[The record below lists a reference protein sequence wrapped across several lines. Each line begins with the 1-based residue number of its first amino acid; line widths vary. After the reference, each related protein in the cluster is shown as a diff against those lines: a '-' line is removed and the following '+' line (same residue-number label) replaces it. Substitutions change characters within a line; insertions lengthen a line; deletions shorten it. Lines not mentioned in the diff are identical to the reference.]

1 VAQLNVKAVGVTAA
15 FTALATVLNLIKIPA
30 PYFPMF
36 VYQLGDIVLV
46 ITFFLFGLKIGFA
59 TLFLNMG
66 VSMILNPNL
75 IGVVGSPYYA
85 LAVLT
90 MILGAY
96 ISLKVI
102 KKRKP
107 NTQISEV
114 KTTTYATVFAVISR
128 SAIMLPLDLFFYKYL
143 VAFVTGSSLA
153 EAFDLIIMAIPFFI
167 IYNVTVPLIVI
178 PVSYYIAK
186 HIPSAMD
193 STLFKHSI
201 V

>member
-36 VYQLGDIVLV
+36 FYQLGDIVLV
-46 ITFFLFGLKIGFA
+46 IAFFLFGLKIGFA
-59 TLFLNMG
+59 TLFLNVG

-102 KKRKP
+102 KKRQL
-107 NTQISEV
+107 NTQFSQV
-114 KTTTYATVFAVISR
+114 KTTTYATVFAIITR
-128 SAIMLPLDLFFYKYL
+128 TLIMLPLDLLFYPYL
-143 VAFVTGSSLA
+143 VAFVSGLSLA
-153 EAFDLIIMAIPFFI
+153 ESFNLIMVALPFFI
-167 IYNVTVPLIVI
+167 IYNVTVPIVVLPI
-178 PVSYYIAK
+178 SYYIAK
-186 HIPSAMD
+186 HIPSTID
-193 STLFKHSI
+193 STLFKPSI

>member
-36 VYQLGDIVLV
+36 NYQLGDIVLV
-46 ITFFLFGLKIGFA
+46 IAFFLFGLKIGFA
-59 TLFLNMG
+59 TLFLNVG
-66 VSMILNPNL
+66 VTMVLNPTL
-75 IGVVGSPYYA
+75 IGVVGAPYYA
-85 LAVLT
+85 LAVFT

-102 KKRKP
+102 KRRQL
-107 NTQISEV
+107 NTQFSEV
-114 KTTTYATVFAVISR
+114 KTTALATVFAIITR
-128 SAIMLPLDLFFYKYL
+128 TLIMLPSDLFVYKFL

-153 EAFDLIIMAIPFFI
+153 DSLALITATIPFFI
-167 IYNVTVPLIVI
+167 IYNVTVPLLVI
-178 PVSYYIAK
+178 PVSYYISK
-186 HIPSAMD
+186 HVPSTID
-193 STLFKHSI
+193 SSLFKQSI

>member
-1 VAQLNVKAVGVTAA
+1 
-15 FTALATVLNLIKIPA
+15 
-30 PYFPMF
+30 
-36 VYQLGDIVLV
+36 
-46 ITFFLFGLKIGFA
+46 
-59 TLFLNMG
+59 
-66 VSMILNPNL
+66 MILNPNL

-128 SAIMLPLDLFFYKYL
+128 CHYVSLGLF
-143 VAFVTGSSLA
+143 
-153 EAFDLIIMAIPFFI
+153 
-167 IYNVTVPLIVI
+167 
-178 PVSYYIAK
+178 
-186 HIPSAMD
+186 
-193 STLFKHSI
+193 SI
-201 V
+201 SEVC

>member
-1 VAQLNVKAVGVTAA
+1 MAQLNVKAVGVTAA

-36 VYQLGDIVLV
+36 VYQLGDSVLV

-128 SAIMLPLDLFFYKYL
+128 SAIMFPLDLFFYKL
-143 VAFVTGSSLA
+143 EVCTINFLSS
-153 EAFDLIIMAIPFFI
+153 ER
-167 IYNVTVPLIVI
+167 
-178 PVSYYIAK
+178 
-186 HIPSAMD
+186 
-193 STLFKHSI
+193 
-201 V
+201 